1 MARPPDPLPGDAFPK
16 QVPNPAAE
24 GLTSPD
30 SPPDSP
36 AEIPDD
42 PGEDWDPGSLT
53 MLARWLTR
61 SYLRAQADPA
71 PEE

>member
-1 MARPPDPLPGDAFPK
+1 MARPPDPFPSDAVPT
-16 QVPNPAAE
+16 QGPNPATD

-30 SPPDSP
+30 SPPD
-36 AEIPDD
+36 IPDD
-42 PGEDWDPGSLT
+42 SGEDWDPGSLT

-61 SYLRAQADPA
+61 SYLRAQADPD